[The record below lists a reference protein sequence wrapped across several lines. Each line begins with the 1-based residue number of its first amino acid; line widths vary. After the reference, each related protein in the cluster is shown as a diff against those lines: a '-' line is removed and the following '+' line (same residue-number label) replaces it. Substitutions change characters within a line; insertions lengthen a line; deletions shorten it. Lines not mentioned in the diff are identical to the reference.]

1 MVGPRQTLLEQS
13 IDLLNNALE
22 NGDCDVLVDIDPALF
37 DPEYLT
43 EESEALVERMLVSEY
58 DCFRSWVWDN
68 IEDTNITSIPVMF
81 GTQNLDLW
89 QDIKDRVPQDQLVEN
104 ITEYLANQRVDQ
116 VFLEQLQL
124 QDLGLDWVVL
134 QS

>member
-81 GTQNLDLW
+81 GTWIYGRISKIESHKISLW
-89 QDIKDRVPQDQLVEN
+89 KILRSILLTSE
-104 ITEYLANQRVDQ
+104 
-116 VFLEQLQL
+116 
-124 QDLGLDWVVL
+124 
-134 QS
+134 